1 MNWKN
6 LRDEGEKGKK
16 KSFDV
21 SRVSRS
27 DQKTITRRIKI
38 FVKFFEISFL
48 FSTGWT
54 IPIKYVTSRQKDKI
68 KLDWFLANYSCGNN
82 STRNEFFIPN
92 FLTLRSKFQWNY
104 RWEDR
109 WIGSK
114 WITILSVITSWITRK
129 MLGIRSANCYQR
141 II

>member
-1 MNWKN
+1 MSELKESQRRIEKEKN
-6 LRDEGEKGKK
+6 
-16 KSFDV
+16 KSFNV

-27 DQKTITRRIKI
+27 DQKKIMRRSKI

-82 STRNEFFIPN
+82 STQIFIPN
-92 FLTLRSKFQWNY
+92 FLTLHSKLQWNY
-104 RWEDR
+104 RWEDP

-114 WITILSVITSWITRK
+114 WITIRSVITLWITRK
-129 MLGIRSANCYQR
+129 MPGIRSANYYQT